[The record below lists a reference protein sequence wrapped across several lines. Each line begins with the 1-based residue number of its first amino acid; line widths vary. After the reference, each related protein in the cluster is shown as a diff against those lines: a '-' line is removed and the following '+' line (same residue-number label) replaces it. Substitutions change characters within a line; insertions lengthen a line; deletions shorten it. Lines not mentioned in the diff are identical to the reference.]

1 MAEQFTWLPEIGS
14 WPFYW
19 PVIGLGVLIGIALL
33 LYEIIDRFFAQ
44 RRSELSNRLEWDE
57 GYIDRISKAFKSKET
72 AKAEKTG
79 TNDHQKAPSFV
90 EHTKTEWME
99 VL

>member
-1 MAEQFTWLPEIGS
+1 MAEQFTWLPEIS
-14 WPFYW
+14 NWPFYW

-44 RRSELSNRLEWDE
+44 KRGELSNRLQWDD
-57 GYIDRISKAFKSKET
+57 GYIERISNAFKSKEA
-72 AKAEKTG
+72 AKNQKMK
-79 TNDHQKAPSFV
+79 TNDSQKARSFV
-90 EHTKTEWME
+90 EHTKTERME

>member
-1 MAEQFTWLPEIGS
+1 MAEQFTWLPEIGN

-44 RRSELSNRLEWDE
+44 RRGELSNRLQWDD
-57 GYIDRISKAFKSKET
+57 GYIERISKAFKSKET
-72 AKAEKTG
+72 AKDQKMR

-90 EHTKTEWME
+90 EHSKTERME

>member
-1 MAEQFTWLPEIGS
+1 MAEQFKWLAEITN

-19 PVIGLGVLIGIALL
+19 PVIGLGVLFGIALL

-44 RRSELSNRLEWDE
+44 RRGDLTNRLQWDD
-57 GYIDRISKAFKSKET
+57 GYIDRISKAFKTQEGVKDQKPQKS
-72 AKAEKTG
+72 
-79 TNDHQKAPSFV
+79 DHRKAPIV
-90 EHTKTEWME
+90 EPAKTERLE